1 MLKGEMPVATQLQPN
16 LDRILTDRL
25 GVALGAVGQV
35 CQRWQ
40 IDELALFGSVLRDDF
55 GADSDVDVLVTYNA
69 DRRLSFDDWLA
80 IKAELEH
87 LFSRPV
93 DLTERPLVQNPF
105 TKAEI
110 ERTYQVLYPLER
122 ANLTQ
127 VVEVN
132 RSMTDEARI
141 GAALVDMV
149 GAMEDIQDFLAG
161 RTYDDYAANRMMQRA
176 IERSLEILGE
186 AANRLPKSF
195 QAAHAEIDWGRV
207 VGLRNVII
215 HRYDEVEDEQVW
227 QIITVE
233 VPRLLAQVR
242 PLVPPL
248 PEN

>member
-1 MLKGEMPVATQLQPN
+1 MPVATQLQPS

-40 IDELALFGSVLRDDF
+40 IDELGLFGSVLRDDF
-55 GADSDVDVLVTYNA
+55 GADSDVDVLVTCDR
-69 DRRLSFDDWLA
+69 DRRLSFEDWLA

-87 LFSRPV
+87 LFGRPV

-110 ERTYQVLYPLER
+110 ERTYQVLYPLGR

-127 VVEVN
+127 AVEVD

-141 GAALVDMV
+141 GAALLDMV

-161 RTYDDYAANRMMQRA
+161 RTYDDYAANQMMQRA

-233 VPRLLAQVR
+233 VPRLLAQVK

-248 PEN
+248 PNE

>member
-1 MLKGEMPVATQLQPN
+1 MATQLQPN

-69 DRRLSFDDWLA
+69 DCRLSFEDWLA
-80 IKAELEH
+80 IKGELEQ

-127 VVEVN
+127 VVEVD
-132 RSMTDEARI
+132 RSMTDEAHKK
-141 GAALVDMV
+141 GKKM
-149 GAMEDIQDFLAG
+149 
-161 RTYDDYAANRMMQRA
+161 NR
-176 IERSLEILGE
+176 E
-186 AANRLPKSF
+186 
-195 QAAHAEIDWGRV
+195 
-207 VGLRNVII
+207 
-215 HRYDEVEDEQVW
+215 
-227 QIITVE
+227 
-233 VPRLLAQVR
+233 
-242 PLVPPL
+242 
-248 PEN
+248 